1 MGGTYYS
8 DDMYKSRLDTS
19 KTTKKG
25 YFTHSA
31 DIKSGATAAKVH
43 EKLDPSKKNKAG
55 KLIRESFD
63 STEHPNSLPIA
74 VLFDVTGSMS
84 GVPKIFIEKLASLM
98 KLLLKKGYVQDPHV
112 LFGAIGDATCDK
124 VPLQIGQFESGN
136 EMDEVLSL
144 MHLEGGGGGQ
154 QTESYELGMYYMAR
168 HTDTDSYNKRGKKG
182 YLFLMGDETPYEKV
196 KKNEVASVIG
206 DSLQENIPTKD
217 ILAELRQK
225 FEVFWIIPGGTSNY
239 NDSHVNEYL
248 KNMFGQNLLKL
259 PNADDVCELIAS
271 TIGLCEGYDITDIK
285 GDLLSVGADKKSVD
299 NALVAVADFAKS
311 KALTKKAKVKGKL
324 VVAAKKDDVERL

>member
-8 DDMYKSRLDTS
+8 DDVYSSRVSSAKSS
-19 KTTKKG
+19 SAG
-25 YFTHSA
+25 FFTHSA
-31 DIKSGATAAKVH
+31 AIHSGAAAAVVH

-63 STEHPNSLPIA
+63 SKEHPNSLPIA

-84 GVPKIFIEKLASLM
+84 SIPRVFVEKLGALM
-98 KLLLKKGYVQDPHV
+98 KLLVKKGYVQDPHI
-112 LFGAIGDATCDK
+112 LFGAIGDATCDR

-168 HTDTDSYNKRGKKG
+168 HTDMDSITKRGKKG
-182 YLFLMGDETPYEKV
+182 YLFLMGDETPYTNV
-196 KKNEVASVIG
+196 KKGEVEKIIG
-206 DSLQENIPTKD
+206 DTLQENIPTKE

-239 NDSHVNEYL
+239 EDTHVNEYL
-248 KNMFGQNLLKL
+248 KKMFGQNLLKL
-259 PNADDVCELIAS
+259 PNASDVCELIAS
-271 TIGLCEGYDITDIK
+271 TIGLCEGYDLTDIK
-285 GDLLSVGADKKSVD
+285 SDLVDSGASKKSVD
-299 NALVAVADFAKS
+299 TALVAVADFAASKS
-311 KALTKKAKVKGKL
+311 ITKKAKVKGKL
-324 VVAAKKDDVERL
+324 VVAGKDDVERL